1 MGKHT
6 LRSVYQ
12 VIPVIFII
20 IVIVFILLRVTG
32 DPVSL
37 MLPESATEEDRRI
50 LAQALGLDQPLH
62 IQFMKFLGDVA
73 HGDFGNSFRYGQPAM
88 PLVLERL
95 PASLELAV
103 ASIFVSI
110 IIAIPLGIISAIK
123 RDTYLDMFISGLSV
137 LGKSMPSFWLGM
149 ILILLVSVQFGLLPV
164 SGRGSWEHLILPAVT
179 LGASLAAQKT
189 KLIRSNMLEV
199 LNQDYIR
206 TARSKGLRETVVIFK
221 HAFRNTL
228 IPVVTLMA
236 LQIPQLIGGALIIE
250 TVFAWPGMGQLT
262 ITAIN
267 ARDMAVVQAAVFFVS
282 GLIIVS
288 NLLTDV
294 LYRYLDP
301 RIKYS

>member
-1 MGKHT
+1 
-6 LRSVYQ
+6 
-12 VIPVIFII
+12 
-20 IVIVFILLRVTG
+20 
-32 DPVSL
+32 